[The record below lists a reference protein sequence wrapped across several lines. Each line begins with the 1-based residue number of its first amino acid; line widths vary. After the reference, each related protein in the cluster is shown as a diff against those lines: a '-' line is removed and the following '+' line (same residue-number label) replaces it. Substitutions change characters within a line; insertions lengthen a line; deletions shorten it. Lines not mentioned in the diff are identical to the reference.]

1 MALRRMQSR
10 GLLMNK
16 NIAKDLYEY
25 DKVNKM
31 IQKTKSWRINNVNRK

>member
-1 MALRRMQSR
+1 
-10 GLLMNK
+10 MNK